1 MKKFN
6 TLYGGPP
13 IIRDDSSPNGFTT
26 TDPGEE
32 KLFESILDKYKKK
45 PIKPFNQYD
54 KSTYPYNQVDS
65 LNNWEMLQ
73 EDAKL
78 ERKRGNYGPT
88 RELKEIEKRHNLS
101 MQKQRYEDF
110 RRKQREKNKK
120 KPVADNFTVDTTG
133 MKEVVDYKKKNGTL
147 DGIFREPLKQDTMFG
162 EPETFNMTVDEFIK
176 QKNLQPQQEFGIGS
190 VDKPTET
197 TKTAIQLLKMFREI
211 G

>member
-32 KLFESILDKYKKK
+32 KLFESIIDKYKNK

-110 RRKQREKNKK
+110 RKKQREKNKK